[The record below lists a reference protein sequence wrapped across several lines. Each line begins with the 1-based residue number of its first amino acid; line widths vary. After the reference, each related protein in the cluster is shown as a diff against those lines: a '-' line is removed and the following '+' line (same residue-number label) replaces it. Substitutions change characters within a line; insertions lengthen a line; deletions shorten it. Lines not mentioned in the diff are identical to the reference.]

1 MEQVYI
7 GIDPAFREK
16 GIGFCMLEGSVVTF
30 KKYSINELL
39 NSIANNELVNAI
51 VCVENS
57 NIQSTTFSTYHYEKL
72 VKSKK
77 YTIKSALSLCQ
88 RQSRDVGKNMATSE
102 IICRMLDFRCKK
114 LVEVSPKEKGNKW
127 EKGDIVFRCIDRNKW
142 SSNKKKLNQ
151 DDRDSFKLMLI
162 GRK

>member
-1 MEQVYI
+1 MNRIYI

-16 GIGFCMLEGSVVTF
+16 GIGFCMLEGNQVTF

-39 NSIANNELVNAI
+39 NAIAGKEFINAI

-57 NIQSTTFSTYHYEKL
+57 NMQSTTFSTFHYEKL
-72 VKSKK
+72 IKSKK
-77 YTIKSALSLCQ
+77 YSTKSTLSLCQ

-114 LVEVSPKEKGNKW
+114 LIEESPKGKGAKW
-127 EKGDIVFRCIDRNKW
+127 
-142 SSNKKKLNQ
+142 
-151 DDRDSFKLMLI
+151 
-162 GRK
+162 